1 MVSAGPETAFR
12 EVAAVDEGSTE
23 PSLTMDSDWYF
34 RQEQFESL
42 RRDYLDADRALR
54 DHAQYTDRQL
64 RELNKERKA
73 FALELQMEYRFD
85 AASDTFDVDLN
96 DKTSITVPRQGFRRD
111 EPPRPLSR
119 KDKRRQKTE
128 HRKAVRFFREFD
140 ARVRRNPA

>member
-12 EVAAVDEGSTE
+12 EVAAVGEATTE

-54 DHAQYTDRQL
+54 DHGQYTDRQL

-73 FALELQMEYRFD
+73 ISSELWHEYRFVAEAD
-85 AASDTFDVDLN
+85 SFGSDT
-96 DKTSITVPRQGFRRD
+96 P
-111 EPPRPLSR
+111 PPRVLTR
-119 KDKRRQKTE
+119 KDKRQMKTE
-128 HRKAVRFFREFD
+128 
-140 ARVRRNPA
+140 RVVGVGDI